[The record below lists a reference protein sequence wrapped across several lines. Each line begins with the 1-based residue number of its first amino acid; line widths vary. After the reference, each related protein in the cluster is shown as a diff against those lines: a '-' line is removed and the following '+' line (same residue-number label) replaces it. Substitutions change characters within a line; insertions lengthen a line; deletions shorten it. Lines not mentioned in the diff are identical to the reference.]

1 MTEPYLGQLAPLAF
15 TFAPKGWA
23 FCAGQVL
30 PINQN
35 TALFSLL
42 GTQYGGNGQT
52 TFALPDLRGRVPM
65 HFGAG
70 FVQGQVGGEETVT
83 LNTNELPAHGHTFS
97 GTSSPANVKR
107 PVTNSALAQSTTSAG
122 VTPGDSFYAPPGA
135 TVALNANTV
144 ATVGGSQ
151 PHTNLQPF
159 LVISWCIAL
168 QGIFP
173 SRN

>member
-1 MTEPYLGQLAPLAF
+1 MTQPFLGQLAPFAF
-15 TFAPKGWA
+15 NFAPKGWA
-23 FCAGQVL
+23 MCNGQ
-30 PINQN
+30 IMSIAQN

-42 GTQYGGNGQT
+42 GTTYGGNGIQ
-52 TFALPDLRGRVPM
+52 TFALPDLRSRVPM
-65 HFGAG
+65 HFGAS
-70 FVQGQVGGEETVT
+70 FVRGQVGGEENVA

-97 GTSSPANVKR
+97 GTSSAANVKR

-122 VTPGDSFYAPPGA
+122 VTPGDSFYAPPGT

-144 ATVGGSQ
+144 AAVGGSQ

-173 SRN
+173 SQN